1 MKKLLFLPLILFSMY
16 LTAQT
21 TDGDYEQGYIRGYSS
36 VTGKTPTKVP
46 TNPNWQQKSTDQ
58 VWQSG
63 TDQTRQIAFKSN
75 NGYSQVWGEGYKRG
89 QQDANIALRD
99 AITLKESE
107 RKIKKEEK
115 K

>member
-1 MKKLLFLPLILFSMY
+1 MY

-75 NGYSQVWGEGYKRG
+75 NGYSKFGGKDIREGNKM
-89 QQDANIALRD
+89 QIL
-99 AITLKESE
+99 L
-107 RKIKKEEK
+107 
-115 K
+115 